1 MNIPLLKLIPQDTHV
16 PFLSAHKL
24 AYVLSAILIGASIF
38 LMATRGLNFGI
49 DFEGGILMEIRTQ
62 ETADVPALRDQ
73 LSKLD
78 LGQVSL
84 QSFGSDRDVMI
95 RIQAQEGDQSAQQ
108 VVIQTVRE
116 TLPDTI
122 DYRRVEFVGP
132 QVGAELIKKGALA
145 VFWSLAG
152 ILAYIWFR
160 FEWQFS
166 VAAII
171 ALIHDSMA
179 TLGLFALT
187 QMEFDL
193 STVAAVLMIA
203 GYSINDTVVVF
214 DRVRENLRRY
224 RRMDLIKL
232 LDTSING
239 MLSRT
244 ILTSGTTLLAL
255 IALYVFGGSV
265 IRGFVDALIFGVMI
279 GTYSS
284 IFIATPTLLYIDPR
298 KKDAGKMDQAKSD
311 EASVA
316 DDSATAGADG

>member
-311 EASVA
+311 EESVS